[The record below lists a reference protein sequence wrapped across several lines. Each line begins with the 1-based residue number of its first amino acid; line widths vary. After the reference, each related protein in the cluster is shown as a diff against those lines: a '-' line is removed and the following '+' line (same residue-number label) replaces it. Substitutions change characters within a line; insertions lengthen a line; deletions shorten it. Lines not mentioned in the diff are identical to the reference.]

1 MYRMILFD
9 VDGVLLSEERCF
21 DASALSVWEL
31 LHHPEYLGLPGDSFR
46 PDPDE
51 NTLRR
56 IRREV
61 FDDDRVLDWMK
72 GRGIN
77 SNWDMVFLTFSFQ
90 LLSLLHRLQ
99 EKHPGWADWLR
110 EPIDAGRLRELGRA
124 LRGAGI
130 NLRLAYNAFVPAF
143 SPSGAKKHELLLYLN
158 RIAGDWLG
166 IQTSVFSRNSALWEL
181 GRSVYQEWYLGEKW
195 YREIE
200 GADPETRGK
209 PGFLHQEIPL
219 AAPEAIRETMDRL
232 RDRGITLGIGTG
244 RPRPETEVPLQALG
258 LWDAFEPE
266 RIVTASDV
274 VRAEEAHP
282 DCAPLGKPHPFTYVK
297 GYLGRG
303 TADEACIDAELPLPE
318 GDRVLIVGDSVADL
332 LAARRMGCRFAATL
346 TGLTGKKARATFEEL
361 GADYIVEDVTRLPEA
376 IF

>member
-1 MYRMILFD
+1 MPLSPLF
-9 VDGVLLSEERCF
+9 LR
-21 DASALSVWEL
+21 
-31 LHHPEYLGLPGDSFR
+31 PG
-46 PDPDE
+46 
-51 NTLRR
+51 
-56 IRREV
+56 RRE
-61 FDDDRVLDWMK
+61 
-72 GRGIN
+72 
-77 SNWDMVFLTFSFQ
+77 
-90 LLSLLHRLQ
+90 
-99 EKHPGWADWLR
+99 
-110 EPIDAGRLRELGRA
+110 
-124 LRGAGI
+124 
-130 NLRLAYNAFVPAF
+130 
-143 SPSGAKKHELLLYLN
+143 HELLLYLN

-282 DCAPLGKPHPFTYVK
+282 DCAPLGKPASLH
-297 GYLGRG
+297 L
-303 TADEACIDAELPLPE
+303 CE
-318 GDRVLIVGDSVADL
+318 GVPG
-332 LAARRMGCRFAATL
+332 ARDG
-346 TGLTGKKARATFEEL
+346 G
-361 GADYIVEDVTRLPEA
+361 
-376 IF
+376 